1 MLASGELDEARSAAD
16 ELGAIAGS
24 SGRPMLAALASYATG
39 AVELAGGD
47 AAGAM
52 STLGRSRALW
62 QELDAPYE
70 VARTQVLAALACRTL
85 GDRDTAAVEPEA
97 ARECF
102 RTLGAVSEAAK
113 VDGLLEEPGDDTYG
127 LTPREL
133 EVLRLVAGGKTNR
146 EIASILVVSEHTV
159 ARHVQNILLKLRVS
173 SRTAATA
180 FAFEHELV

>member
-1 MLASGELDEARSAAD
+1 LGDDDTAR
-16 ELGAIAGS
+16 
-24 SGRPMLAALASYATG
+24 
-39 AVELAGGD
+39 VEL
-47 AAGAM
+47 
-52 STLGRSRALW
+52 
-62 QELDAPYE
+62 
-70 VARTQVLAALACRTL
+70 
-85 GDRDTAAVEPEA
+85 EA

-102 RTLGAVSEAAK
+102 RTLGAVPEASR
-113 VDGLLEEPGDDTYG
+113 VDDLLLEPGDDSHG